1 MSKRLKM
8 LPAFV
13 MLLAAALTSIIT
25 YCVRYETKTALLI
38 LLGVMIL
45 FYILGTVLQRVIAS
59 FEKANQPKPEEK
71 SDEQKPEG
79 TVLEKDAGQETE
91 NASSED
97 EENGKKE

>member
-13 MLLAAALTSIIT
+13 MLLAAAFTSIIT
-25 YCVRYETKTALLI
+25 YCVHYETKTALLI

-45 FYILGTVLQRVIAS
+45 FYILGMILQRVIAS
-59 FEKANQPKPEEK
+59 FEKANEPKPEEK

-79 TVLEKDAGQETE
+79 TVVEKENEQEDE
-91 NASSED
+91 SASSN
-97 EENGKKE
+97 EE

>member
-13 MLLAAALTSIIT
+13 MLLAAAFTSIIT
-25 YCVRYETKTALLI
+25 YCVHYETKTALLI

-45 FYILGTVLQRVIAS
+45 FYILGTILQRVIAS
-59 FEKANQPKPEEK
+59 FEKANEPKPEEK

-79 TVLEKDAGQETE
+79 TVVEKENEQEDE
-91 NASSED
+91 SASSN
-97 EENGKKE
+97 EE